1 MDGNTPARI
10 LAVDD
15 EPGVRA
21 AMQRILSRA
30 GLQVVTASNVEE
42 ARAALQERGPFDV
55 LLTDINMPGP
65 PGTAL
70 LADTAC
76 LAPNTVTVVVS
87 GRGDIRTA
95 VEALQ
100 HGAVEYVEKP
110 ISPQVLLDVTRR
122 ALEHRDR
129 AVEEHAR
136 RLTLETRVTHATG
149 IQLDHARLLVATQ
162 HALLRSMTRLTAF
175 RDPETGRHL
184 DRVAA
189 YSQVIAQQLRED
201 CAFDGKVNENFI
213 TKLVLAAP
221 LHDVGKV
228 AIPDHILDKPGRLTP
243 EETAVMQTHTT
254 RGREAILRARDDLPA
269 GLDCSVLDVAADI
282 AGSHH
287 ERWDGGGYP
296 QHLKGDAISLEARIV
311 AVADYFDAC
320 TSPRI
325 YRPQAIPNHEV
336 FALMAAAGGTL
347 FDPVVLQAFLSQRTR
362 AQDLQASLQD

>member
-1 MDGNTPARI
+1 MLAPTTRV

-30 GLQVVTASNVEE
+30 GLQVVTAANVAE
-42 ARAALQERGPFDV
+42 ARAALHDLGPFDLV
-55 LLTDINMPGP
+55 LTDINMPGP

-70 LADTAC
+70 LADAAC
-76 LAPNTVTVVVS
+76 LSPNMVTVVVS

-95 VEALQ
+95 VEAMH

-110 ISPQVLLDVTRR
+110 LTPQVLLDVTRR

-136 RLTLETRVTHATG
+136 RQGLEARVSNISG
-149 IQLDHARLLVATQ
+149 IQLEHARLLLATQ

-189 YSQVIAQQLRED
+189 YCQLIAQQLRED
-201 CAFDGKVNENFI
+201 CAFDGVVDDTFI
-213 TKLVLAAP
+213 TKLVLTAP

-228 AIPDHILDKPGRLTP
+228 GIPDHILDKPGRLNP
-243 EETAVMQTHTT
+243 EEIAIMQTHTT
-254 RGREAILRARDDLPA
+254 LGRDAILRARADLPN
-269 GLDCSVLDVAADI
+269 GLDCSVLDMAADI

-287 ERWDGGGYP
+287 EHWDGSGYP
-296 QHLKGDAISLEARIV
+296 NKTRGEAISLPARIV

-325 YRPQAIPNHEV
+325 YRPRAIPNDEV
-336 FALMAAAGGTL
+336 FALMESSAASN
-347 FDPVVLQAFLSQRTR
+347 FDPVVLAGFLNQRAK
-362 AQDLQASLQD
+362 AQELQAKLQD

>member
-1 MDGNTPARI
+1 MDGNAARI

-30 GLQVVTASNVEE
+30 GLHVVTAGNVAE
-42 ARAALQERGPFDV
+42 ARAALQQNGPFDV
-55 LLTDINMPGP
+55 LLTDINMPGL

-70 LADTAC
+70 LADAAC
-76 LAPNTVTVVVS
+76 MAPNTVAVVVS

-95 VEALQ
+95 VDAIQ

-110 ISPQVLLDVTRR
+110 LSPQLLLDATRR

-136 RLTLETRVTHATG
+136 RMAMEQRATNATG
-149 IQLDHARLLVATQ
+149 TLLEQTRLLVATQ

-189 YSQVIAQQLRED
+189 YCQLIAQQLRED
-201 CAFDGKVNENFI
+201 CAFDGAFNDTFI
-213 TKLVLAAP
+213 TKLVLTAP

-228 AIPDHILDKPGRLTP
+228 GIPDHILDKPGRLNP
-243 EETAVMQTHTT
+243 EEIAIMQTHTT
-254 RGREAILRARDDLPA
+254 LGREAILKAREDLPN
-269 GLDCSVLDVAADI
+269 GLDCSVLDMAADI

-287 ERWDGGGYP
+287 EHWDGTGYP
-296 QHLKGDAISLEARIV
+296 QRIQGEAISLAARVV

-325 YRPQAIPNHEV
+325 YRPQAIPNNEV
-336 FALMAAAGGTL
+336 FALMEEMSGTW
-347 FDPVVLQAFLSQRTR
+347 FDPVVLAAFLSQRTK
-362 AQDLQASLQD
+362 AQDLQNRLRD